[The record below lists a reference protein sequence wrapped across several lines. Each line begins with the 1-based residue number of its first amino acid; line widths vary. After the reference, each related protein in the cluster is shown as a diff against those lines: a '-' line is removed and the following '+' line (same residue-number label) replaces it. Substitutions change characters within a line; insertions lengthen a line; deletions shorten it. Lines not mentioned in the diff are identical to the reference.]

1 MTQPPAPTVVIAD
14 IARETTQTDIQSSL
28 VAIQEILTTLSGKV
42 DALMSEDA
50 TVAGEVAAEE
60 TDLTSLTSSYQ
71 ALATALESEDGLS
84 PTTLA
89 ALATFKS
96 QLDTLTG
103 TVAADVP
110 VTPPVPPVT
119 GA

>member
-60 TDLTSLTSSYQ
+60 TDLTSLTLTE
-71 ALATALESEDGLS
+71 ARDGLKAKTVSATELTKAHIAAVPSAAIISVTSSLSSAS
-84 PTTLA
+84 PPSHGRPWRWL
-89 ALATFKS
+89 
-96 QLDTLTG
+96 
-103 TVAADVP
+103 
-110 VTPPVPPVT
+110 
-119 GA
+119 